1 MAEDQHKGMI
11 QVYTGDGKGKTTAA
25 LGLAFR
31 AVGHGLKVIMIQ
43 FMKGEERTGELM
55 AAEKL
60 APWLTI
66 KPMGRSG
73 FIDKDHPD
81 PEDQALALKALDY
94 AKEIIIGRDCDLLIL
109 DEINVAMAFGLLKV
123 ESVLELLSLKPD
135 SMELVLTGRY
145 ADANILKKADLV
157 TEMKNQKHYFTQG
170 VPDRVG
176 IER

>member
-1 MAEDQHKGMI
+1 LAKEGFQGKI

-31 AVGHGLKVIMIQ
+31 AIGHGLRVLMIQ
-43 FMKGEERTGELM
+43 FMKGEDKTGELL

-73 FIDKDHPD
+73 FIAKGYPA
-81 PEDQALALKALDY
+81 PEDQVLAARALDF
-94 AKEIIIGRDCDLLIL
+94 AKQEMLGGKYNLLIL
-109 DEINVAMAFGLLKV
+109 DEINVALDFGLLSF
-123 ESVLELLSLKPD
+123 ESVLDLLQNKPD
-135 SMELVLTGRY
+135 TVELVLTGRN
-145 ADANILKKADLV
+145 ADPRLLEKADLV
-157 TEMKNQKHYFTQG
+157 TEMKNHKHYFAQG
-170 VPDRVG
+170 VPDRKG

>member
-1 MAEDQHKGMI
+1 MTEDQHQGLI

-31 AVGHGLKVIMIQ
+31 AVGHGQKVIMIQ
-43 FMKGEERTGELM
+43 FMKGEEPTGELM

-60 APWLTI
+60 APLLTI
-66 KPMGRSG
+66 KPLGRSG
-73 FIDKDHPD
+73 FITKDHFD

-94 AKEIIIGRDCDLLIL
+94 AREIIIGRDCDLLIL
-109 DEINVAMAFGLLKV
+109 DEINVAMAFGLLPV

-145 ADANILKKADLV
+145 ADPKIMEKADLV
-157 TEMKNQKHYFTQG
+157 TEMKNHKHYFAQG
-170 VPDRVG
+170 VPDRKG